1 MRGYYGDD
9 ACKLENVTS
18 DSIIYLTYDYGDEFS
33 SLKSSPLLVTNDFSE
48 YQQSR
53 AEILA
58 KYPESVKWDIPAN
71 LRLCP

>member
-9 ACKLENVTS
+9 ACKLENVTR

-48 YQQSR
+48 YKKSR
-53 AEILA
+53 DEILS
-58 KYPESVKWDIPAN
+58 KYPEAIKWSVPEK
-71 LRLCP
+71 LVSCP